1 MDVPKSR
8 EEMIKNLIGLVYM
21 SFKYMSYEELKKTYN
36 ETFEKISKKLEHDLV
51 YGKEEN
57 END

>member
-8 EEMIKNLIGLVYM
+8 DKMIKDLIGLVYM
-21 SFKYMSYEELKKTYN
+21 SFKYMSYKELEKTYN

-51 YGKEEN
+51 YGKE
-57 END
+57 DQDG